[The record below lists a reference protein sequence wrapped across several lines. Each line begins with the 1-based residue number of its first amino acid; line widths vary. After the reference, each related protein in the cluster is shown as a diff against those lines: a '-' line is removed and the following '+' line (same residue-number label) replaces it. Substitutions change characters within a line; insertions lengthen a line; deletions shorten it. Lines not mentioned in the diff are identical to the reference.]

1 VPGYGRTRNR
11 RVTTK
16 VNAERPPNVLLVVM
30 DAARLK
36 SLGAGVGHRVAHTPV
51 LDRLAIQG
59 TRFTRAIAP
68 ANWTIPA
75 HMSMLTGTYPSTHGA
90 RTFRRAP
97 SPFES
102 IASWLQG
109 RGYQTA
115 VMTEQLHL
123 VGGYGLEQGYEGRF
137 ASRMLMPNEERHIAY
152 QLFGGRPWLYSAQV
166 RKLVERLPPTIVPL
180 NAINHPGEVAF
191 KQERCGQKVVTD
203 FRSWI
208 QQRDPQR
215 PLHALVNVVD
225 CHEPYPEVRDG
236 SSRNVLGRWYSRTP
250 RYYLLAVPGLQQKV
264 PWDLLEAGY
273 RRCLEDADHKLGQLL
288 ETLEQSGE
296 LGRTL
301 VIATADHGQ
310 SFGEGGNVF
319 HGCGATESIT
329 RVPLVIVPPAGVTVP
344 EHVTRWTS
352 LCEIPAW
359 IKATVTGHAPYGPD
373 GLAPFPFSASVPDPG
388 IVYSEGGPASDQNRS
403 LRGIRTEATWNQRL
417 VAAYRGEEKFL
428 LNLAT
433 DRLERWTLDAD
444 PDVTPG
450 QPLEGDLGRTVRREV
465 FGRYEEA
472 DQRRIATHSG
482 VQGVEVELDKY
493 LRSWGYD

>member
-1 VPGYGRTRNR
+1 M
-11 RVTTK
+11 
-16 VNAERPPNVLLVVM
+16 NADRSPNVLLIVL
-30 DAARLK
+30 DAARAK
-36 SLGAGVGHRVAHTPV
+36 SLAVGGGRPVAHTPV
-51 LDRLAIQG
+51 LDRLATEG
-59 TRFTRAIAP
+59 TRFTRAVAP

-90 RTFRRAP
+90 RTFRRGP
-97 SPFES
+97 PPFES
-102 IASWLQG
+102 IATWLKG

-123 VGGYGLEQGYEGRF
+123 VGGYGLEEGYDGRF

-152 QLFGGRPWLYSAQV
+152 QLFGGSPWLYSAEV
-166 RKLVERLPPTIVPL
+166 RRLVERLPTTIVPL
-180 NAINHPGEVAF
+180 NAINHPGEVTF
-191 KQERCGQKVVTD
+191 KRERCGEKIVQD

-208 QQRDPQR
+208 QTRDPQR
-215 PLHALVNVVD
+215 PFHALVNMVD
-225 CHEPYPEVRDG
+225 GHEPYPITENGAPRGFLD
-236 SSRNVLGRWYSRTP
+236 RWYSRTP
-250 RYYLLAVPGLQQKV
+250 RYYLLAVPGLQRKV
-264 PWDLLEAGY
+264 PWDVLEAGY
-273 RRCLEDADHKLGQLL
+273 RQCLQDADRKV
-288 ETLEQSGE
+288 GE
-296 LGRTL
+296 LLGALGEAGELARTL

-329 RVPLVIVPPAGVTVP
+329 RVPLVIVPPSDVKVP
-344 EHVTRWTS
+344 ELVTRWTS

-359 IKATVTGHAPYGPD
+359 IKAAATGRAPYGPD
-373 GLAPFPFSASVPDPG
+373 GMAPFPFSASVPDPG
-388 IVYSEGGPASDQNRS
+388 IVYAEGGPASDQNRS
-403 LRGIRTEATWNQRL
+403 LRGIRTDAPWNQRL
-417 VAAYRGEEKFL
+417 VAAYRGEEKYL

-433 DRLERWTLDAD
+433 NGLERWALNSD

-450 QPLEGDLGRTVRREV
+450 EPLVGDAGRTLRREV

-472 DQRRIATHSG
+472 DVQRITTHTG